1 MWLLAPTTAPL
12 VKLPS
17 PQLMRMLLTVSVPGS
32 TMAPRVR
39 LYGLPSLTLAAP
51 DTVVVGSTLLT
62 VTPRVTVLPGL
73 PLPGASSSVAK
84 TDTLGLA
91 GPSAKVQTKLP
102 PVLVLL
108 LAPRTPPMP
117 QDGWAV
123 IVSAPG
129 SDRS

>member
-51 DTVVVGSTLLT
+51 ETVVVGSTLLT
-62 VTPRVTVLPGL
+62 VTDVVYSLKPLSLSRIRPLTGKL
-73 PLPGASSSVAK
+73 PLSPNEQVVEVDVPEPAYVE
-84 TDTLGLA
+84 
-91 GPSAKVQTKLP
+91 P
-102 PVLVLL
+102 
-108 LAPRTPPMP
+108 
-117 QDGWAV
+117 
-123 IVSAPG
+123 
-129 SDRS
+129 DRSPLVQL